1 MDAIIDDD
9 LKGYAMFLDLLRSR
23 RSIRHFEDRPVEAEK
38 IDLLMEA
45 ALRSPS
51 SRGFNPWS
59 FVVVRDKETLATLA
73 RAKPH
78 GASFLA
84 GAPLAVVVCADPS
97 VSDVWVEDASIA
109 TLILHVAAA
118 DLGLGSCWIQLR
130 KRDHADGGSAGA
142 YVADKLN
149 LPEGMQVLAIMAIGH
164 PRENKKPHP
173 PESLQKE
180 KISWERFGQ
189 PR

>member
-1 MDAIIDDD
+1 
-9 LKGYAMFLDLLRSR
+9 MFLDLIRSR
-23 RSIRHFEDRPVEAEK
+23 RSIRHYEDRPVEAEK
-38 IDLLMEA
+38 IDLLVEA

-59 FVVVRDKETLATLA
+59 FVVVTEKETIAALAQ
-73 RAKPH
+73 AKPH

-84 GAPLAVVVCADPS
+84 GAPLAVVICADPS

-109 TLILHVAAA
+109 TLTLHLAAT

-130 KRDHADGGSAGA
+130 KRDHAQGGSAGA
-142 YVADKLN
+142 YVAAKLG

-164 PRENKKPHP
+164 PREEKKPHP
-173 PESLQKE
+173 AESLQTE
-180 KISWERFGQ
+180 KVSWERFGQ
-189 PR
+189 QR

>member
-1 MDAIIDDD
+1 MFMDLI
-9 LKGYAMFLDLLRSR
+9 RSR
-23 RSIRHFEDRPVEAEK
+23 RSIRRYQDRPVATEK
-38 IDLLMEA
+38 IDLLVEA

-59 FVVVRDKETLATLA
+59 FVVVQDRETIAALA

-84 GAPLAVVVCADPS
+84 NAPLAIVVCADPE

-109 TLILHVAAA
+109 TLYLHLAAT

-130 KRDHADGGSAGA
+130 RREHADGGSCRD
-142 YVADKLN
+142 YVAHKLE
-149 LPEGMQVLAIMAIGH
+149 LPEGTEVLAIMAVGYPKEEKKAH
-164 PRENKKPHP
+164 PSD
-173 PESLQKE
+173 SLQSE
-180 KISWERFGQ
+180 KVSWERYGGQ
-189 PR
+189 R